1 MKNTITSIIAI
12 AGISVGLTSIAE
24 ASDRDRGYYSEKR
37 IVKKIRHDD
46 QRRWKYRNTDKRR
59 NHDKHFYRNAE
70 KHRHGKRF
78 ADKHAY
84 KHKGKRFVKKHVYH
98 RNGRRI
104 IEKHVYHKPRHRVEK
119 RVYHHYAPVPRHRVE
134 KRVIHHYAPRH
145 RVVEK
150 VIVRDRHYDRHGN
163 PLPALAGGIIGSAIA
178 NDLSHGDPAATIG
191 GAVFGAMLG
200 DALSHH

>member
-37 IVKKIRHDD
+37 IVKNVRNHDERH
-46 QRRWKYRNTDKRR
+46 WKYRNTEKRR
-59 NHDKHFYRNAE
+59 HRDDYSYRNPE

-78 ADKHAY
+78 TDKHVY
-84 KHKGKRFVKKHVYH
+84 RHKGKRFVEKHVYH
-98 RNGRRI
+98 RNGRRV
-104 IEKHVYHKPRHRVEK
+104 IEKHVYHKPR
-119 RVYHHYAPVPRHRVE
+119 RHVE

-145 RVVEK
+145 RVVER
-150 VIVRDRHYDRHGN
+150 VIVRDRRYDHHRN
-163 PLPALAGGIIGSAIA
+163 PLPALAGGIIGSVIA
-178 NDLSHGDPAATIG
+178 NDLSHGDPAATFG
-191 GAVFGAMLG
+191 GAIFGAMLG